1 MTDVPATRVVTWD
14 PVTRTQV
21 VTMTFSD
28 GTTVDRTDGL
38 TRTET
43 ELNRFHLTEGDPEA
57 AAVECERTD
66 AISRGDWQ
74 TEVRT
79 FSRMTCTKTEFLVVD
94 RLVAYENGE
103 EVFTKSWTTSV
114 PRDLV

>member
-1 MTDVPATRVVTWD
+1 VPATRTIAWN
-14 PVTRTQV
+14 PVTRTQRIE
-21 VTMTFSD
+21 MTFSD
-28 GTTVDRTDGL
+28 GTTIDRTDGL

-43 ELNRFHLTEGDPEA
+43 ELNRFHLTEGDA
-57 AAVECERTD
+57 DSAVVECERTD
-66 AISRGDWQ
+66 AIGRGAWQ

-79 FSRMTCTKTEFLVVD
+79 FSRMTCTETEFLVVD
-94 RLVAYENGE
+94 RLVAYENGD